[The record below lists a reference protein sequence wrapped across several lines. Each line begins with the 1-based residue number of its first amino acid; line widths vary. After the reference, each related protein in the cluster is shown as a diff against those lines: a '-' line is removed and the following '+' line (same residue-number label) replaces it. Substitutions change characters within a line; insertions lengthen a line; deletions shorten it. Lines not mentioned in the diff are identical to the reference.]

1 MNQPIYIVDAFTS
14 KLFAGNPAAVCPL
27 DKWLSEDLLQKIAME
42 NNLSET
48 AFFVKEEDHYHIRW
62 FTPTVEVPLCGHAT
76 LASSFIIFNFIEKDA
91 EEIEFNSKSG
101 ELTITRNGKIISL
114 NFPANKPE
122 KVEVTSEVIGAL
134 KAEPKE
140 LYFNKSY
147 LAVFETEEEIK
158 NIKPDFR
165 EFEKVHSDGIIITA
179 PGNNSDFV
187 SRYFVPSAGID
198 EDPVT
203 GFAHTLLTPFWS
215 ERLNKKELHAFQ
227 ISKRGGELFLE
238 NLPPERVK
246 ISGKAAIYSQGS
258 IFLDL

>member
-1 MNQPIYIVDAFTS
+1 MNQPVYIVDAFTS
-14 KLFAGNPAAVCPL
+14 KLFTGNPAAVCPL
-27 DKWLSEDLLQKIAME
+27 EKWLSEDLMQKIAME

-48 AFFVKEEDHYHIRW
+48 AFFVKDEDHYHIRW

-76 LASSFIIFNFIEKDA
+76 LASSFVIFNFMEKEAD
-91 EEIEFNSKSG
+91 EIKFTSLSG
-101 ELTITRNGKIISL
+101 ELIITRESDLISL
-114 NFPANKPE
+114 NFPANKPG
-122 KVEVTSEVIGAL
+122 KVEITEEVTAAL

-147 LAVFETEEEIK
+147 LAVFETEEQVK
-158 NIKPDFR
+158 SIKPDFR

-179 PGNNSDFV
+179 PGNDSDFV

-227 ISKRGGELFLE
+227 VSQRGGELFLE
-238 NLPPERVK
+238 NLQEERVK
-246 ISGKAAIYSQGS
+246 ISGKAVIYSQGV

>member
-14 KLFAGNPAAVCPL
+14 KLFSGNPAAVCPL
-27 DKWLSEDLLQKIAME
+27 EKWLDEKLMKKIAME

-48 AFFVKEEDHYHIRW
+48 AFFVKEGNKYHIRW

-76 LASSFIIFNFIEKDA
+76 LASSFVIFNFIEK
-91 EEIEFNSKSG
+91 ESKEIKFNSLSG
-101 ELTITRNGKIISL
+101 ELIITKENDLISL

-122 KVEVTSEVIGAL
+122 KVEVTKEVIAAL
-134 KAEPKE
+134 KAEPEE

-147 LAVFETEEEIK
+147 LAVFKTEEQIK

-179 PGNNSDFV
+179 PGDNSDFV

-215 ERLNKKELHAFQ
+215 DRLNKKELHAFQ
-227 ISKRGGELFLE
+227 VSRRGGELFLE
-238 NLPPERVK
+238 NLPGERVK
-246 ISGKAAIYSQGS
+246 ISGKAVIYSQGS

>member
-1 MNQPIYIVDAFTS
+1 MKQSVYIVDAFTA

-27 DKWLSEDLLQKIAME
+27 DSWLSEELMQKIAME

-48 AFFVKEEDHYHIRW
+48 AFFVKENENYHIRW

-76 LASSFIIFNFIEKDA
+76 LASSYIIFNFIEKNA
-91 EEIEFNSKSG
+91 EEIKFNSKSG
-101 ELTITRNGKIISL
+101 ELIITRNSDLISL
-114 NFPANKPE
+114 NFPANKPG
-122 KVEVTSEVIGAL
+122 KVEITKEVIGAL

-140 LYFNKSY
+140 LLFNKSY
-147 LAVFETEEEIK
+147 LAVFETEEEIR
-158 NIKPDFR
+158 NLKPDFR

-179 PGNNSDFV
+179 PGNKSDFV

-215 ERLNKKELHAFQ
+215 ERLDKNELHAFQ
-227 ISKRGGELFLE
+227 ISQRGGELFVE
-238 NLPPERVK
+238 NLPNNRVK
-246 ISGKAAIYSQGS
+246 ISGKAVIYSQGS

>member
-1 MNQPIYIVDAFTS
+1 MNQPIYIVDAFTT

-27 DKWLSEDLLQKIAME
+27 EKWLSEDLMQKIAME

-48 AFFVKEEDHYHIRW
+48 AFFVKEGNRYRIRW

-76 LASSFIIFNFIEKDA
+76 LASSFIIFNFIEK
-91 EEIEFNSKSG
+91 ETQEIRFDSKSG
-101 ELTITRNGKIISL
+101 ELIITKKDDLISL

-122 KVEVTSEVIGAL
+122 KVEVANEVVGAL

-147 LAVFETEEEIK
+147 LAVFETEEEVK
-158 NIKPDFR
+158 DIKPDFR
-165 EFEKVHSDGIIITA
+165 EFENVHSDGIIITA

-227 ISKRGGELFLE
+227 VSKRGGELFLE
-238 NLPPERVK
+238 NLADGRVK
-246 ISGKAAIYSQGS
+246 ISGKAVLYSQGS
-258 IFLDL
+258 FFLDL